1 MSSKKEK
8 KKEVKK
14 EAKSETAA
22 VKEAIGSIT
31 FPMSEAFRFSLESI
45 RKRFTRALITSLSVL
60 LGIAFMV
67 TLLTMGTIL
76 KGTGGAPAAYQ
87 YWMVVIA
94 LLVCGVGIVNSMLMS
109 VPERYKEIG
118 TMKCLGATSSSV
130 LEIFLIEAVLLGL
143 IGGVI
148 GAFVGWIAAIVI
160 YGFQLGWGFVFL
172 PGAVIEYFSYI
183 GLAILIAGG
192 LSIIAAA
199 YPALYAARLNPA
211 EALRY
216 EV

>member
-1 MSSKKEK
+1 MSSKKREK
-8 KKEVKK
+8 REKTE
-14 EAKSETAA
+14 KSES
-22 VKEAIGSIT
+22 VKVEAIGSIS
-31 FPMSEAFRFSLESI
+31 FPVGEAFRFSLESI

-67 TLLTMGTIL
+67 TLLTMGSIL
-76 KGTGGAPAAYQ
+76 KGRGEAPAAYQ

-109 VPERYKEIG
+109 VTERYKEIG
-118 TMKCLGATSSSV
+118 TMKCLGATSGSV
-130 LEIFLIEAVLLGL
+130 LEIFLIEALMLGL

-148 GAFVGWIAAIVI
+148 GAFVGWTAAIVI
-160 YGFQLGWGFVFL
+160 YGFQLGWEFVFFQ
-172 PGAVIEYFSYI
+172 GALVEYLYYI
-183 GLAILIAGG
+183 GLAILIASG

-199 YPALYAARLNPA
+199 YPAFYAARLNPA